1 MHPKRS
7 SKTSK
12 SLAAAMTLSVILIML
27 TPLRRGTVEIHP
39 RQAGWLPA
47 LNLGGMRD
55 TGAFQRRGISAS
67 SFAASEEPLSRP
79 ATSSPKANRP

>member
-1 MHPKRS
+1 MHPQRS

-12 SLAAAMTLSVILIML
+12 SFAAVMTVSVILIML
-27 TPLRRGTVEIHP
+27 TPLRRGTVDVHP

-55 TGAFQRRGISAS
+55 TAAFQRRAISAS

-79 ATSSPKANRP
+79 VTASPKANTP